1 MTLKKNLTSLYIFF
15 LASTL
20 QAQNKVTFE
29 DTQKAFQEIFTNPQ
43 LAKKKLDAYE
53 KITVENKDSI
63 YGLVLNAK
71 GIYYGVLGNNKKSLE
86 HFKKALP
93 FFGLDVERQ
102 VKTLNNIAIVY
113 HKMNQIEES
122 INTTQE
128 ALNLAKTTKKNN
140 LIALVY
146 GHYATCY
153 SAYGSYKNAVKY
165 LIESIEYWEKAPKEY
180 EIYTA
185 IEKQKLGN
193 LYNKMGN
200 YDFAIDLFNSVLPIM
215 KKKERLD
222 AYYLTLIS
230 KSESLLKQKKYNEV
244 LKNIAIAEK
253 GLIKFNNNIYNQYLH
268 DIKGNTYLEMNQW
281 QKAQEE
287 YQKNLEIALANQIP
301 NGVHSFCVF
310 AEKAME
316 VNSPFLENWLKIAE
330 KKEFQEILKVA
341 PLDVQLHYHKTIAKV
356 AKRKGN
362 ITNYFNHFDA
372 VEKLKDSIANR
383 NNFVETIA
391 IQTQYELKLKKQENT
406 ILAQK
411 LNIEKSK
418 SIKTILASLLIIA
431 ILILFLIWKS
441 FKNKY
446 NKEKLKAAELEK
458 NLIKEQLANATK
470 DSEAEKNRI
479 KQQEREII
487 ELTAITI
494 EKEETVSHILELIEA
509 NKNKQAIAELKK
521 RHPNKGYWKKIVEK
535 INTLDADF
543 INHLSQMYPFL
554 TQGDL
559 EFCSLL
565 KMNLS
570 SKEIASI
577 LQINVESVFTKKY
590 RLQKKLKLNQH
601 TDLRN
606 WLMEL
611 NNKYH
616 ENNLNKNQ

>member
-1 MTLKKNLTSLYIFF
+1 MTLKKTLISLLVIFF
-15 LASTL
+15 VSSFY
-20 QAQNKVTFE
+20 AQKKVTYD
-29 DTQKAFQEIFTNPQ
+29 DTQKVFQEIFTNPQ
-43 LAKKKLDAYE
+43 LAKKKLDIYE
-53 KITVENKDSI
+53 KITSENKDSI
-63 YGLVLNAK
+63 YGLVLNNK
-71 GIYYGVLGNNKKSLE
+71 GVYNGVLGNNQKSLE
-86 HFKKALP
+86 YFKKALP
-93 FFGLDVERQ
+93 FFSLDVDRQ
-102 VKTLNNIAIVY
+102 VKTLNNIAILY

-140 LIALVY
+140 LIALAY

-165 LIESIEYWEKAPKEY
+165 LIKSIEYWEKSPKQY

-200 YDFAIDLFNSVLPIM
+200 YEFAIELFNSVLPIM
-215 KKKERLD
+215 KKNERLD

-230 KSESLLKQKKYNEV
+230 KSESLLQQKKYGEV
-244 LKNIAIAEK
+244 LKNVAIAEK

-268 DIKGNTYLEMNQW
+268 DIKGNTYLEINQIE
-281 QKAQEE
+281 KAHKE

-310 AEKAME
+310 ANKVIEI
-316 VNSPFLENWLKIAE
+316 NSPLMENWLKIAE
-330 KKEFQEILKVA
+330 KKEFQDLLIIA
-341 PLDVQLHYHKTIAKV
+341 PLDKQLEYHKTISKV
-356 AKRKGN
+356 AKRKKN
-362 ITNYFNHFDA
+362 IDSYLKHFDLI
-372 VEKLKDSIANR
+372 EKLKDSIANR

-391 IQTQYELKLKKQENT
+391 LQTQYQVNLKKHENT
-406 ILAQK
+406 ILSQK

-418 SIKTILASLLIIA
+418 SIKTVLMSLLTIT
-431 ILILFLIWKS
+431 LLVLFIIWKS

-446 NKEKLKAAELEK
+446 NKEKLKATELEK
-458 NLIKEQLANATK
+458 NLIKEQLANAK
-470 DSEAEKNRI
+470 KNSEIEKNRI
-479 KQQEREII
+479 KEQEREIV
-487 ELTAITI
+487 ELTALTI
-494 EKEETVSHILELIEA
+494 EKEEMMSHILDLIEA
-509 NKNKQAIAELKK
+509 NKNKQAILELKRSK
-521 RHPNKGYWKKIVEK
+521 PHKGYWKKIVEK
-535 INTLDADF
+535 INSIDAEF
-543 INHLSQMYPFL
+543 INHLSEQYPFL

-559 EFCSLL
+559 EFCSLV

-590 RLQKKLKLNQH
+590 RLQKKLELNQNS
-601 TDLRN
+601 DLRN

-611 NNKYH
+611 SNKYY
-616 ENNLNKNQ
+616 ESNSIK